1 MQYTDMTLEA
11 SEFKTR
17 AEDSRRIGS
26 FRIRVLESPA
36 GEMAPGEAVTVE
48 WDDKDL
54 QSKLAALDSRRL
66 DVPGLTALGRTLAAL
81 LLPLAAKDGA
91 RAVREFLALS
101 LAGLG
106 TDVGL
111 RLRLRLPEELAVIP
125 WEFAYVERAGG
136 DGMDGFLAL
145 DPRIA
150 MVRHEMLADGAAD
163 TRLAGDIKVVAAFA
177 SAENLP
183 ELALDEEMKL
193 LGQALEGVEG
203 IDVQCCRD
211 ATLAKLQPLL
221 PGAGVFHFAGHGDF
235 TRQIGARP
243 GSYTGAGFLAFGEER
258 IGAEQ
263 MGINLRGEG
272 VRLAVLAGC
281 HTGRRDGVSVWSG
294 IAPALVK
301 ARIPAVVAN
310 QNSILD
316 TCALAFSRA
325 LYQALAGGLPVE
337 RAVAAG
343 RIAIY
348 NTEPNA
354 PDWGVPV
361 LYLRAADG
369 RLFEGAADAAAR
381 RRAREAAEADVSV
394 RVSTV
399 QAGGILTGV
408 VARKILE
415 GKLAVNV
422 AVRDVVLGEVTGLKA
437 EEVEGGKIDVHV
449 DVNEVGAGGSVLG
462 LKLGRVGGW
471 GPIGGGAG
479 KSSAPKKIVDWVAL
493 PYAEPDEET
502 RQCDEQPAPTRMK
515 TDVDVGTVAGGQVIG
530 TIKNENIQIGSV
542 AIYNGA
548 NPPAAIGTAVQPPA
562 PLIEETLRLDVASPR
577 SAAVSEPFD
586 VVIAVRQPDAP
597 ILAVADLDSVVSA
610 EGSIFRHEEDEIVKY
625 RIELIGADFQITP
638 ACYQVKLRP
647 RENSR
652 PVAFQ
657 VVATRSGHRSLLV
670 NAYQEDGALA
680 AQTRV
685 TIQIA
690 VAVAPQGRQ

>member
-26 FRIRVLESPA
+26 FRVRVLQSPA
-36 GEMAPGEAVTVE
+36 GEMAPDEAVTVE

-54 QSKLAALDSRRL
+54 QSKLAALDRRKL

-81 LLPLAAKDGA
+81 MLPLAAKDGA
-91 RAVREFLALS
+91 RAVRDFLALS
-101 LAGLG
+101 LVGLG
-106 TDVGL
+106 PDAGL

-125 WEFAYVERAGG
+125 WEYAYVERAGG

-150 MVRHEMLADGAAD
+150 MVRHEMLAAGAAD
-163 TRLAGDIKVVAAFA
+163 TSLAGDIKMVAAFA

-183 ELALDEEMKL
+183 ELALEEEMKL
-193 LGQALEGVEG
+193 LGKALDGVEG
-203 IDVQCCRD
+203 IEVQCCRD
-211 ATLAKLQPLL
+211 ATLAKLQALL

-235 TRQIGARP
+235 VRQMGARP
-243 GSYTGAGFLAFGEER
+243 GSYTGTGFLAFGDER
-258 IGAEQ
+258 VGAEQ

-301 ARIPAVVAN
+301 AQIPAVVAN
-310 QNSILD
+310 QYSILD

-325 LYQALAGGLPVE
+325 FYQALAGGLPIE

-348 NTEPNA
+348 NTDKNA
-354 PDWGVPV
+354 RDWGVPV
-361 LYLRAADG
+361 LYLRAGDG
-369 RLFEGAADAAAR
+369 CLFEGAADAAV
-381 RRAREAAEADVSV
+381 RERSKQAAEADVSV

-399 QAGGILTGV
+399 QAGGILTGL
-408 VARKILE
+408 VAQKMLE

-422 AVRDVVLGEVTGLKA
+422 SVGEVVLGEVIGVKLA
-437 EEVEGGKIDVHV
+437 EIEGGKLDVHL
-449 DVNEVGAGGSVLG
+449 DVREVGAGGKVVGAEVVTIGRKTSAA
-462 LKLGRVGGW
+462 KKIRIGRV
-471 GPIGGGAG
+471 
-479 KSSAPKKIVDWVAL
+479 KL
-493 PYAEPDEET
+493 PDAEPDEDT
-502 RQCDEQPAPTRMK
+502 RLFYEQPEPVNMK
-515 TDVDVGTVAGGQVIG
+515 TDVDVGEVAGGQVIG
-530 TIKNENIQIGSV
+530 TENVQIGSV
-542 AIYNGA
+542 AIYNGT
-548 NPPAAIGTAVQPPA
+548 NPPFAAGAAVQPPA
-562 PLIEETLRLDVASPR
+562 ALIEETLRLDVASPK
-577 SAAVSEPFD
+577 SAVVNEPFD
-586 VVIAVRQPDAP
+586 VVIAVRQPSAP
-597 ILAVADLDSVVSA
+597 TLAVADLDSVVSA

-625 RIELIGADFQITP
+625 RIELIGVDFQITP
-638 ACYQVKLRP
+638 ASYQVKLRP
-647 RENSR
+647 KENSR

-657 VVATRSGHRSLLV
+657 VVATKSGRRSVLV

-690 VAVAPQGRQ
+690 MAVAP